1 MKERLKRLPVL
12 GTAIRMQERYVEDA
26 ADALAASIGFF
37 GFLSLFPLLAL
48 LLSVVGFVLGD
59 SFVERQ
65 QLVDTVTG
73 AVPGLRAIIGDENQ
87 VSKAVNTIADSPGAL
102 LSFGSIGVVLAGL
115 RIASGAQQAS
125 AVVFRRE
132 RPAGLGARVGQLR
145 AVAVVGAFAL
155 AGAAVSG
162 SVGVDI
168 SNGVEGLLVSI
179 LGIAVAFGLDFL
191 LFLLAYRLFTPGPG
205 PDWHTLVPGSLLA
218 ATGWVTL
225 KIVGATY
232 VSNQASSAESSY
244 GALGPI
250 IGLLLLLY
258 LAGRLYLYG
267 AELAALL
274 GHVDQVPARGE
285 MAEQAVRVP
294 RISPRPEHDEAP
306 EPTDAARLAASGVL
320 LGLAA
325 AVLARALED

>member
-65 QLVDTVTG
+65 QLVDTVTR
-73 AVPGLRAIIGDENQ
+73 AVPGFSAVLGGENQ
-87 VSKAVNTIADSPGAL
+87 VSQAINTIADSSGAL
-102 LSFGSIGVVLAGL
+102 LSFGSVFLVLAAL

-132 RPAGLGARVGQLR
+132 RPTGLAARIGQIR
-145 AVAVVGAFAL
+145 AVAVVGTFAL

-168 SNGVEGLLVSI
+168 SNGVEGLLVSVV
-179 LGIAVAFGLDFL
+179 GIVVAFALDFA
-191 LFLLAYRLFTPGPG
+191 LFMLAYRLFTPGPG
-205 PDWHTLVPGSLLA
+205 PDWHLLVPGSLLGA
-218 ATGWVTL
+218 AGWVTL
-225 KIVGATY
+225 KIVGANY
-232 VSNQASSAESSY
+232 VSSQASSAESSY
-244 GALGPI
+244 GALGSI
-250 IGLLLLLY
+250 IGLLLLFY

-274 GHVDQVPARGE
+274 GHVDTVPSTGE
-285 MAEQAVRVP
+285 MVEDAVRVP
-294 RISPRPEHDEAP
+294 RVSPRPLDDVPP
-306 EPTDAARLAASGVL
+306 EPGDAAKLAASGVV

-325 AVLARALED
+325 AILHKVFDD

>member
-1 MKERLKRLPVL
+1 MKERLKQVPVL
-12 GTAIRMQERYVEDA
+12 GTAIRVQERYVEDA

-59 SFVERQ
+59 DFAQRQ
-65 QLVDTVTG
+65 QLVDAVTG
-73 AVPGLRAIIGDENQ
+73 AVPGLSAVIGGENQ
-87 VSKAVNTIADSPGAL
+87 VSQAIDTIADNSGAL
-102 LSFGSIGVVLAGL
+102 LSFGSIGLLLAGL

-125 AVVFRRE
+125 AVVFRRQ
-132 RPAGLGARVGQLR
+132 RPTGLAARVGQVR
-145 AVAVVGAFAL
+145 ALAVVGTFAL

-168 SNGVEGLLVSI
+168 SSGVEGLVAS
-179 LGIAVAFGLDFL
+179 LGGVGLAFALDFA
-191 LFLLAYRLFTPGPG
+191 LFMLAYRLFTPGAG
-205 PDWHTLVPGSLLA
+205 PDWRTLWPGSVLA
-218 ATGWVTL
+218 AAGWVTL

-232 VSNQASSAESSY
+232 VSSQASSAESTY
-244 GALGPI
+244 GALGSI

-274 GHVDQVPARGE
+274 SNVDAIPAQEE
-285 MAEQAVRVP
+285 MAEDAVRVP
-294 RISPRPEHDEAP
+294 RVSPRPATDEPP
-306 EPTDAARLAASGVL
+306 EPTDAVKLAASGVL
-320 LGLAA
+320 LGAA
-325 AVLARALED
+325 AAALARVLDD